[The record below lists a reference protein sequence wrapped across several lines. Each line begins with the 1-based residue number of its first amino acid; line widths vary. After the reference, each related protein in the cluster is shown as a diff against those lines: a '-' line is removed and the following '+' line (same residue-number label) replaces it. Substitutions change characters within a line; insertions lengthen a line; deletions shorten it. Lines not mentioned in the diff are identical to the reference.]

1 MKIVGIFGVVS
12 HSLLSVQFESEESD
26 EFDRVFTKWNDV
38 VFLEQF
44 FEDNIND
51 LQSGF
56 FGGISV
62 EEAISHTIDEAS
74 KLDAHIKRIAE
85 RGLYDSDL
93 ALQDLVFTSL
103 HKNDFTIKHLQ
114 SKAYGQTY
122 HSWLRLYAI
131 RISKNLYVVS
141 GGAIKLT
148 KTMNGIPHLEDELK
162 KLIATQEYLKEI
174 GLFDEDDYEFIEIKS
189 HDKR

>member
-1 MKIVGIFGVVS
+1 MKIVGIFAVVN
-12 HSLLSVQFESEESD
+12 HSLLSVQFEGEELD
-26 EFDRVFTKWNDV
+26 EFDRVFTKWRDV
-38 VFLEQF
+38 IYLEQF
-44 FEDNIND
+44 FEDNISD

-56 FGGISV
+56 FGDITV
-62 EEAISHTIDEAS
+62 EDAISHTIVEAF
-74 KLDAHIKRIAE
+74 KMQAYLKRIAK

-93 ALQDLVFTSL
+93 TLQDLVFTSL

-148 KTMNGIPHLEDELK
+148 KAMNGIPHLEDELK
-162 KLIATQEYLKEI
+162 KLITTQEYLKEI

>member
-1 MKIVGIFGVVS
+1 M
-12 HSLLSVQFESEESD
+12 
-26 EFDRVFTKWNDV
+26 
-38 VFLEQF
+38 
-44 FEDNIND
+44 
-51 LQSGF
+51 
-56 FGGISV
+56 
-62 EEAISHTIDEAS
+62 
-74 KLDAHIKRIAE
+74 
-85 RGLYDSDL
+85 
-93 ALQDLVFTSL
+93 

-114 SKAYGQTY
+114 SKPYGQTY

-148 KTMNGIPHLEDELK
+148 KAMNGIPHLEDELK
-162 KLIATQEYLKEI
+162 KLLTTQEYLKEI

>member
-1 MKIVGIFGVVS
+1 MKIVGIFAVVN
-12 HSLLSVQFESEESD
+12 HGLLSVQFKGEELD
-26 EFDRVFTKWNDV
+26 EFDKVFTKWRDYEY
-38 VFLEQF
+38 LRQF
-44 FEDNIND
+44 FKDNISD

-56 FGGISV
+56 FGDITV
-62 EEAISHTIDEAS
+62 NEAVSITIDEAI
-74 KLDAHIKRIAE
+74 KMQTNIKRIAKK
-85 RGLYDSDL
+85 GLNDSDL
-93 ALQDLVFTSL
+93 TLQDLVFTSL

-148 KTMNGIPHLEDELK
+148 KAMNGISHLEDELK
-162 KLIATQEYLKEI
+162 KLIATQKYLKEI
-174 GLFDEDDYEFIEIKS
+174 GLLDEDDYEFIEIES